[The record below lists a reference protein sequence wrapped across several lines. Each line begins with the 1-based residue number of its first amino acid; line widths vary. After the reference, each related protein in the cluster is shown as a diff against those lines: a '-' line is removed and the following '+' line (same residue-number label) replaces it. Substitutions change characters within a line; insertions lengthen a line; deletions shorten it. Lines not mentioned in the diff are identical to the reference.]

1 MRKSKIHESSVELN
15 CSMKFELRPQLA
27 QFKTMSYARDSQVV
41 LMAVILV
48 FVFFLFF
55 CSN

>member
-27 QFKTMSYARDSQVV
+27 QFKTTSYARDSQVV

-48 FVFFLFF
+48 FVFFFF
-55 CSN
+55 FQ